1 LKVSTTAKHLVLRSF
16 WFERSG
22 EQKEMGVLW
31 FARQGIDSINGFAA
45 YELPIDAMAA
55 KLGGKGNFTFLSPL
69 YSPPI
74 TSLGRSDQAVDYRL
88 VLIEL
93 DDAEAE
99 AANWRAGFYKTAFSP
114 VEVVGKL
121 GEPNTS
127 PS

>member
-1 LKVSTTAKHLVLRSF
+1 LRSF
-16 WFERSG
+16 WLEQSG

-31 FARQGIDSINGFAA
+31 FARQGMDSTTGFAA
-45 YELPIDAMAA
+45 YELPIDTMAA

-74 TSLGRSDQAVDYRL
+74 TSLGRSERAVDYRL

-93 DDAEAE
+93 DDVEAE
-99 AANWRAGFYKTAFSP
+99 AANWRAGFYKIAFSP

-121 GEPNTS
+121 GQPNTF
-127 PS
+127 PI